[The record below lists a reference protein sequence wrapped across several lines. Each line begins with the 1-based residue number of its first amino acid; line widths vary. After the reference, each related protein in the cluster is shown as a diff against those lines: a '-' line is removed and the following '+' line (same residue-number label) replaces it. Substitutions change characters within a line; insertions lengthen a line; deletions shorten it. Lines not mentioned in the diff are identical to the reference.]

1 MTSKHQNANLYID
14 VCWLLFLAAFAG
26 TAILMALSG
35 HLIFNTIYLFCTVVL
50 LLMTYFW
57 GLITGLVANLLF
69 IAVQVVIVLYQYL
82 QQTQDIPWPLLFWMV
97 QPILLSVI
105 LYFLTVNQTYL
116 QQQNRDLQ
124 TALVERGAF
133 DTQTNLRTRVA
144 YQEDAQVFIETNRRF
159 NLPVAT
165 LVIKIRYYNDL
176 RRMMSSD
183 QLTELLQLA
192 SATIKKIT
200 RENDITYLLD
210 RDDPTWAIL
219 IYADTD
225 GARVATGRIKDG
237 FDKTVQQNPDLAN
250 LALTLVVGVATW
262 DPETMKTP
270 SDFMNAGLRETEYDV
285 S

>member
-1 MTSKHQNANLYID
+1 MTGKHQNANLYID

-35 HLIFNTIYLFCTVVL
+35 HLILNTIYLFCTVVL

-225 GARVATGRIKDG
+225 GARVATGRIKNG

-262 DPETMKTP
+262 DPGTMKTP

>member
-1 MTSKHQNANLYID
+1 MHG
-14 VCWLLFLAAFAG
+14 CF
-26 TAILMALSG
+26 TADD
-35 HLIFNTIYLFCTVVL
+35 VL
-50 LLMTYFW
+50 L

>member
-1 MTSKHQNANLYID
+1 MTNKHQNANLYID
-14 VCWLLFLAAFAG
+14 ICWLLFLAVFAG

-35 HLIFNTIYLFCTVVL
+35 HLILNTIYLFCTIVL
-50 LLMTYFW
+50 LLITYFW
-57 GLITGLVANLLF
+57 GLLTGLMINFLF
-69 IAVQVVIVLYQYL
+69 IAAQVVIVLYQYL
-82 QQTQDIPWPLLFWMV
+82 NQTTTIPWSLMFWMV
-97 QPILLSVI
+97 QPLLLSVI

-124 TALVERGAF
+124 TALIARGAF
-133 DTQTNLRTRVA
+133 DAQTNLRTRVA

-159 NLPVAT
+159 HLPVAT
-165 LVIKIRYYNDL
+165 LIIKIRYYNDL
-176 RRMMSSD
+176 RRMMTAD

-200 RENDITYLLD
+200 RDNDVTYLLD

-219 IYADTD
+219 IYADAD

-237 FDKTVQQNPDLAN
+237 FEQAVREHPDLVNVA
-250 LALTLVVGVATW
+250 LALVVGVATW
-262 DPETMKTP
+262 DPETMKSP
-270 SDFMNAGLRETEYDV
+270 SDFMNAGLKETEYDV

>member
-1 MTSKHQNANLYID
+1 MTGKHQNANLYID

-35 HLIFNTIYLFCTVVL
+35 HLILNTIYLFCTVVL

-262 DPETMKTP
+262 DPDTMKTP

>member
-1 MTSKHQNANLYID
+1 MTNKHQNANLYID
-14 VCWLLFLAAFAG
+14 ICWLLFLAVFAG

-35 HLIFNTIYLFCTVVL
+35 HLILNTIYLFCTIVL
-50 LLMTYFW
+50 LLITYFW
-57 GLITGLVANLLF
+57 GLLTGLMINFLF
-69 IAVQVVIVLYQYL
+69 IAAQVVIVLYQYL
-82 QQTQDIPWPLLFWMV
+82 NQTTTIPWSLMFWMV
-97 QPILLSVI
+97 QPLLLSVI

-124 TALVERGAF
+124 TALIARGAF
-133 DTQTNLRTRVA
+133 DAQTNLRTRVA

-159 NLPVAT
+159 HLPVAT
-165 LVIKIRYYNDL
+165 LIIKIRYYNDL
-176 RRMMSSD
+176 RRMMTAD

-200 RENDITYLLD
+200 RDNDVTYLLD

-219 IYADTD
+219 IYADAD

-237 FDKTVQQNPDLAN
+237 FEQAVREHPDLVNVA
-250 LALTLVVGVATW
+250 LALVVGVATW

-270 SDFMNAGLRETEYDV
+270 SDFMNAGLKETEYDV